1 MSDRSDLSRI
11 ETSDGCL
18 LEAEADLPADPVAAL
33 VITHPHPLHGG
44 SMHTPVPATLFEAA
58 TALGLAAV
66 RFNFRG
72 VGQSTGTHDEGRAE
86 RLDVAA
92 VAAALLASAGT
103 DVPLLLGG
111 WSFGADVALA
121 VDHVTVAGS
130 DVAVAGWLAV
140 AAPLGIVPVE
150 ELAAGASDSPKHLLV
165 PEHDQFR
172 SPAAAAELTTD
183 WKCTEITEVPGA
195 DHFLAGAR
203 GRVREGLETL
213 VATIRS

>member
-1 MSDRSDLSRI
+1 MSERSDLSRI
-11 ETSDGCL
+11 ETSDGCT
-18 LEAEADLPADPVAAL
+18 LEAEADVPAEPAAAL

-44 SMHTPVPATLFEAA
+44 SMHTPVPATLFKAA
-58 TALGLAAV
+58 SALGLAAV

-72 VGQSTGTHDEGRAE
+72 VGQSTGTHDEGGAE
-86 RLDVAA
+86 RLDVVA
-92 VAAALLASAGT
+92 VGAALLESVGT
-103 DVPLLLGG
+103 DVPLLLAG

-121 VDHVTVAGS
+121 VDNVAVGGS

-150 ELAAGASDSPKHLLV
+150 EMAAGASDSPKHLLV

-172 SPAAAAELTTD
+172 SPAAAAELTAA
-183 WKCTEITEVPGA
+183 WKSSEITEVPGA
-195 DHFLAGAR
+195 DHFLAGAQ
-203 GRVREGLETL
+203 GKVREGLEAL